1 MLDEQAVFED
11 RDLVEAVLVTDDH
24 RALDGLTAREE
35 LGLGDGVAT
44 AAFAAAFAAAHLLRL
59 QARGSLQGLD
69 LVRGIAA
76 FLGGGGAAR
85 ATATT
90 ATTGGFLLVR
100 GVGVLRGR
108 VGLVGVFLGGG
119 RGLVR
124 LLGAAATA
132 GLRLG
137 GCLLRLRLGRGSLGG
152 LGNLGLVSGLLGAT
166 ATLRG
171 GLFARSGLLVGGS
184 GLAATL
190 GLGLLD
196 NCGRSDLGGGLEHGR
211 LEQQRRGGCHGRG
224 GFGCHDSPMAGARPV
239 PGRTLFHRPRGAET

>member
-1 MLDEQAVFED
+1 M
-11 RDLVEAVLVTDDH
+11 
-24 RALDGLTAREE
+24 
-35 LGLGDGVAT
+35 AT

-76 FLGGGGAAR
+76 FLRGGRAAR
-85 ATATT
+85 AAATT
-90 ATTGGFLLVR
+90 ATTGGLLLVR

-119 RGLVR
+119 RGLVH
-124 LLGAAATA
+124 LLGATATA

-137 GCLLRLRLGRGSLGG
+137 GRLLRLRLGCGG
-152 LGNLGLVSGLLGAT
+152 LGGFRSLGIVSGLLGAT

-171 GLFARSGLLVGGS
+171 SLFTRSRLLLGGS

-190 GLGLLD
+190 RLGLLD
-196 NCGRSDLGGGLEHGR
+196 NRGRSDLGGSLEHR
-211 LEQQRRGGCHGRG
+211 CLEQQRRGGCHGRG